1 MPENGFAEID
11 EMSLK
16 RLERFKYGCKDM
28 AREVDD
34 MRRILISACLAII
47 ILEACLASAALSS
60 PNLDMSAQSALA
72 KAGSFASS
80 SVSSFATSINVEA
93 IDTGKAASG
102 NSMPVNL
109 TVSVTQFFSDS
120 NQAAE
125 AICGLGRFN
134 FEIDTLQVPPD
145 GKAARIMS
153 VSPTY
158 DNFMYAP
165 APCSYWVS
173 IIPIT
178 DYLNQGSPSNPAPG
192 KQNTWVNGIYTI
204 SLRYMNEGSETVSK
218 TFSFTIGANALL
230 SEAEKINQIVAINEQ
245 RSPRDLDPINQ
256 LNPQPEPPM
265 PSNPSF

>member
-1 MPENGFAEID
+1 
-11 EMSLK
+11 
-16 RLERFKYGCKDM
+16 
-28 AREVDD
+28 

-47 ILEACLASAALSS
+47 VAAACLASAALSS
-60 PNLDMSAQSALA
+60 PNLDMGAQSALA
-72 KAGSFASS
+72 KAGSFASP
-80 SVSSFATSINVEA
+80 SVSSSFATSVNVEA

-102 NSMPVNL
+102 NSKQVNL
-109 TVSVTQFFSDS
+109 TVSVTQSFSDS

-125 AICGLGRFN
+125 AVCGLGRFN
-134 FEIDTLQVPPD
+134 FEIDTIEVPPD

-158 DNFMYAP
+158 ANFVHAP
-165 APCSYWVS
+165 APCSYSIS

-178 DYLNQGSPSNPAPG
+178 DYLNQGSPSKPAPG
-192 KQNTWVNGIYTI
+192 KQNNWVNGIYTL
-204 SLRYMNEGSETVSK
+204 SLRYLNEGSETASK
-218 TFSFTIGANALL
+218 TFSFTIGDNVPL
-230 SEAEKINQIVAINEQ
+230 SEAAKINRIVAINEP

>member
-1 MPENGFAEID
+1 MQENGFAEIY

-93 IDTGKAASG
+93 IDAGKATSG

-109 TVSVTQFFSDS
+109 TVDVTQFFSDS

-134 FEIDTLQVPPD
+134 FEIDTLEVPPD

-178 DYLNQGSPSNPAPG
+178 DYLYQGSPSNPAPA

-218 TFSFTIGANALL
+218 TFSFTIGANAPL
-230 SEAEKINQIVAINEQ
+230 SETENINRIVAINEQ